1 MEIKIIKKE
10 IKRWIIFPKIL
21 SIRINLEK
29 KKNNNKVNKIKTNL
43 RYFSRNWLQQNHSN
57 KKLTK
62 TVNTWSGHDA
72 SQ

>member
-1 MEIKIIKKE
+1 MNYISKDIINKNKF
-10 IKRWIIFPKIL
+10 R
-21 SIRINLEK
+21 K
-29 KKNNNKVNKIKTNL
+29 KKKKNNKVNKIKTNL

>member
-29 KKNNNKVNKIKTNL
+29 KK
-43 RYFSRNWLQQNHSN
+43 
-57 KKLTK
+57 KK
-62 TVNTWSGHDA
+62 
-72 SQ
+72 

>member
-1 MEIKIIKKE
+1 MNYISKDIINKNKFR
-10 IKRWIIFPKIL
+10 K
-21 SIRINLEK
+21 K